1 MALYKRFVRRPD
13 RLINPPVHRY
23 LLDDGVILGLFLVI
37 LVTGFVVEG
46 LRIVGTDDPWAA
58 WSPAG
63 NALAGLFRAMGIT
76 AAGLTGSHGFLWWFH
91 LGVAFVFIAYI
102 PFSKLR
108 HLATSPL
115 NVYFRSLRPMGEV
128 QPIDIETAET
138 LGAPKHQDLTWKQL
152 LDTVSCMECG
162 RCQAACPAY
171 NTEQPLSPKAVVL
184 DLRNSMFAAQGKLAP
199 TGVGNLA
206 LLGSAPPPPDGEAPT
221 VAAVTPE
228 ALWSCVTCG
237 ACMERCPVLIEHVS
251 SILDMRRYL
260 VMEQAEYP
268 ETMQEALTSL
278 ENRGHPFRGSTAS
291 RTDWCEGMG
300 LKVLGVDGPAEWL
313 YWVGCATAL
322 DERNQKVAQ
331 AFARLL
337 QRAGVD
343 FAILG
348 DEEQCNGDP
357 ARRIGNEYLYQMM
370 AQANV
375 ETLSRYG
382 VKKII
387 TTCPHCYNTFKNEYP
402 QFGGDYEVVH
412 HAEFLARLVAEGQA
426 AA

>member
-1 MALYKRFVRRPD
+1 M
-13 RLINPPVHRY
+13 
-23 LLDDGVILGLFLVI
+23 
-37 LVTGFVVEG
+37 
-46 LRIVGTDDPWAA
+46 
-58 WSPAG
+58 
-63 NALAGLFRAMGIT
+63 
-76 AAGLTGSHGFLWWFH
+76 
-91 LGVAFVFIAYI
+91 
-102 PFSKLR
+102 
-108 HLATSPL
+108 
-115 NVYFRSLRPMGEV
+115 
-128 QPIDIETAET
+128 
-138 LGAPKHQDLTWKQL
+138 
-152 LDTVSCMECG
+152 
-162 RCQAACPAY
+162 
-171 NTEQPLSPKAVVL
+171 
-184 DLRNSMFAAQGKLAP
+184 
-199 TGVGNLA
+199 
-206 LLGSAPPPPDGEAPT
+206 
-221 VAAVTPE
+221 AAVTPE

-237 ACMERCPVLIEHVS
+237 ACMERCPVLIEHVP

-268 ETMQEALTSL
+268 EPMQEALTSL
-278 ENRGHPFRGSTAS
+278 ESRGHPFRGSTAS

-300 LKVLGVDGPAEWL
+300 LKVLGEDGPAEWL

-348 DEEQCNGDP
+348 EEEQCNGDP

-375 ETLSRYG
+375 ETLGRYG

-387 TTCPHCYNTFKNEYP
+387 TTCPHCYNTFKNEYH

-412 HAEFLARLVAEGQA
+412 HAEFLARLVAEGRLRLKESSLGSLTFHDSCYLARYNGIVQEPGRCWRRPAWSWWSRTSVGSRPSA
-426 AA
+426 AAAGAATCGSRSTGASGSTTSGPTSCWPPGPRRWAAPAPSA